1 MTPSSVAPLSSPLLD
16 PRSSPDRWS
25 TVLAD
30 TRTVDADDI
39 SSVLSWLV
47 RVGHDAPE
55 PGGGRTADLWNLL
68 AGVAAVDVGL
78 ARMLEPHLDA
88 RSILAQAH
96 VDEADLADRLADVQV
111 DDGSSWGVFA
121 AEGSGL
127 RLDARLSA
135 DGWRLAGRK
144 PWCSLAGTL
153 SHALVTAWVSPT
165 ERGLFAV
172 DLRAGGVDAHP
183 GPWVARGLPRVVSAP
198 VDFSDVRAVPVGAPG
213 WYLSRPGFAL
223 GGMGVAAVWWGAA
236 VPLAAA
242 IVDAARRAG
251 ADQLAESYA
260 GRADAELWSARAVL
274 AEAADAADHRVSNA
288 DADADAKRFAGRVR
302 GVVADA
308 VERVMTLADHA
319 LGPAPLTVDEGYARR
334 VADLHLYL
342 RQHHAERDAARLG
355 RLLVGR

>member
-1 MTPSSVAPLSSPLLD
+1 MTPSPVAPLSSPLLH
-16 PRSSPDRWS
+16 PRTSPDRWS

-30 TRTVDADDI
+30 TRTVDADDTR
-39 SSVLSWLV
+39 SVLSWIV

-78 ARMLEPHLDA
+78 ARTLEPHLDA
-88 RSILAQAH
+88 RSILAEAH
-96 VDEADLADRLADVQV
+96 VDVADLADRLADLQV

-121 AEGSGL
+121 AEGPGL
-127 RLDARLSA
+127 RLDARPSA
-135 DGWRLAGRK
+135 DGWRLEGRK

-172 DLRAGGVDAHP
+172 DLRARGVDAHP
-183 GPWVARGLPRVVSAP
+183 GPWVARGLPRVISAP

-213 WYLSRPGFAL
+213 WYLTRPGFAL
-223 GGMGVAAVWWGAA
+223 GGMGVAAVWWGGA

-242 IVDAARRAG
+242 IVDAARRPG

-274 AEAADAADHRVSNA
+274 AEAADAADHGVS
-288 DADADAKRFAGRVR
+288 DADAKLLAARVR

-308 VERVMTLADHA
+308 VERVTTLADHA
-319 LGPAPLTVDEGYARR
+319 LGPAPLTVDEGYASR